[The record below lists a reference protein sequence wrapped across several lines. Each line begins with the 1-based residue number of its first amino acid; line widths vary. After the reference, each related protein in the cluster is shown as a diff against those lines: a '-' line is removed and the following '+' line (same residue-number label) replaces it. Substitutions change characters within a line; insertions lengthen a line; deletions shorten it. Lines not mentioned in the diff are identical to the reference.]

1 MRFAVRLDRQVV
13 PAGRT
18 SSHLALQRQQT
29 GLIRLEEVPLEAE
42 VGSPGGIRDYT
53 YETAADVL
61 VICPVSTQLCEAVKP
76 SSVAPDPTH
85 RRRRPPVHGSA
96 RRVWIGRGQRA
107 SAQSPH

>member
-61 VICPVSTQLCEAVKP
+61 VICPVSTQL
-76 SSVAPDPTH
+76 
-85 RRRRPPVHGSA
+85 A
-96 RRVWIGRGQRA
+96 RRSSRARLHQTRLIGDDDRLYTGARVEFG
-107 SAQSPH
+107 